1 MIAPVL
7 TASAGFMLAWRPFID
22 PIDAHAWWFLLL
34 LPIAFLV
41 SLTWK
46 AIRIDNIKRLPR
58 PLGVMTVQ
66 VILAMLGL
74 GLAAFVGLVVVLPI
88 LMDVAR

>member
-1 MIAPVL
+1 MVQ
-7 TASAGFMLAWRPFID
+7 MLAWRPLID
-22 PIDAHAWWFLLL
+22 PIDAHAWWFMLL
-34 LPIAFLV
+34 LPIALLV
-41 SLTWK
+41 SLAWK
-46 AIRIDNIKRLPR
+46 AVRVDDIKRLPR
-58 PLGVMTVQ
+58 PVIVMTVQ